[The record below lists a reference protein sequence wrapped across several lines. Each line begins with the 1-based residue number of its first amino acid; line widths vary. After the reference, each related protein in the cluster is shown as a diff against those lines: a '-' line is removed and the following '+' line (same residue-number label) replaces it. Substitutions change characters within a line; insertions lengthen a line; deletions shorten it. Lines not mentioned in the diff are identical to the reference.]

1 MKVFTSL
8 MKTLITIVSLA
19 LTVMLVMTAAPL
31 VTGGISIDSDGIE
44 AELDGNTEFSIIV
57 SGDLIIDSK
66 LPKDIED
73 LEISIYMVADKP
85 DITERLTVVEIGPM
99 TIKSNTQKTISING
113 SVQIP
118 SAVSFLLADNNNKE
132 DSGIFLPLLIDFR
145 TEYAGLIGL
154 DLDARINV
162 PLSET
167 GKLESDVTKNSDGAI
182 YKAQATFIGA
192 ADDLLTT
199 LVPDEPMDVTI
210 KAEGFTD
217 EICINIEKNSITNEI
232 QVYIKTGDTVDSVGI
247 IELARDIIESDAT
260 ISIDALM
267 DESIA
272 YSGEVKSE
280 IFEEIAYYLSIYI
293 GGIE

>member
-66 LPKDIED
+66 LPKDIEG
-73 LEISIYMVADKP
+73 LEISIYMVSDKP

-182 YKAQATFIGA
+182 YKAQATFMGA

-217 EICINIEKNSITNEI
+217 EICINIEKNSTNEI
-232 QVYIKTGDTVDSVGI
+232 QVYIKTGDDVDSVGI
-247 IELARDIIESDAT
+247 IELAREIIESDAT

-267 DESIA
+267 GGANA